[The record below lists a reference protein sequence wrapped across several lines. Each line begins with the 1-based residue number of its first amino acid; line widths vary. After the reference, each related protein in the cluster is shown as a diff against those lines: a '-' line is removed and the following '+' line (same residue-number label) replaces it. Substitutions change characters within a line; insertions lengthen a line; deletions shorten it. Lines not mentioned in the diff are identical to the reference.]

1 LERRGTRV
9 NEDAH
14 NKTQI
19 KEKNSTYPTTSPQIK
34 SPPQFVSQILK
45 NESRNLFQVETTGEE
60 NCLVGKQIVDDV
72 SFSANLLLSEMRVS
86 FV

>member
-14 NKTQI
+14 NNTQI
-19 KEKNSTYPTTSPQIK
+19 KEKNSTYPTSPQIK

-60 NCLVGKQIVDDV
+60 NCLVGKQTVDNV